1 MFIHTLKQA
10 LKQADVDLTD
20 HRIDLISRLVCA
32 LVQVRSVNLKK
43 LACSLSGAAQI
54 ESHYRRLQRF
64 FSSRV
69 SPGIFTQLIVS
80 KLVRP
85 GQSVLLV
92 LDRTHWMLGQTDL
105 NILCLGLVYQG
116 VSIPLE
122 YVSLQKPG
130 NSNTQERKQIMQQ
143 ALAYL
148 KTCSCTLLADREFI
162 GKAWFCF
169 LLAHRVDFVIRL
181 TGNTW
186 VTLDDGRLRYI
197 ASFNQRM
204 PRGQTRFYPHTILY
218 GDVTLNLVCHRPAK
232 GELVILITNRT
243 DLEQILA
250 LYGVRWSIETTFTF
264 LKSRGFNLED
274 THLIHPERLH
284 LLLGV
289 LAWTLLWVLLI
300 GRHLHQ
306 SKPIKIKKHGRRAIS
321 LFRLGLDQLTQAIH
335 NAKDRWKEGQLYCQL
350 LLSCT

>member
-1 MFIHTLKQA
+1 
-10 LKQADVDLTD
+10 
-20 HRIDLISRLVCA
+20 
-32 LVQVRSVNLKK
+32 
-43 LACSLSGAAQI
+43 
-54 ESHYRRLQRF
+54 
-64 FSSRV
+64 
-69 SPGIFTQLIVS
+69 
-80 KLVRP
+80 
-85 GQSVLLV
+85 
-92 LDRTHWMLGQTDL
+92 MLGQTDL

-264 LKSRGFNLED
+264 LKSSGFNMED